1 MSAGVAGADSGSG
14 CDLQEWGRVY
24 VTRSYREA
32 SIRVDA
38 RSADME
44 IRKERI
50 SMVALIAL
58 AVVML
63 IWAIV
68 TWDEPA
74 EKPAPERER
83 HV

>member
-1 MSAGVAGADSGSG
+1 M
-14 CDLQEWGRVY
+14 E
-24 VTRSYREA
+24 
-32 SIRVDA
+32 A
-38 RSADME
+38 RSADTE

-74 EKPAPERER
+74 EKPAPKRHR